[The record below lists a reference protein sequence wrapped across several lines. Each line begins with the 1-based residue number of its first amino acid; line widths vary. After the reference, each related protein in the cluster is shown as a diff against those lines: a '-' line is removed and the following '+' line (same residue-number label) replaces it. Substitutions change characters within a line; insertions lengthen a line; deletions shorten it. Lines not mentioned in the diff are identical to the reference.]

1 MQEMKNNI
9 KNKIKTVLRN
19 LPGIKLSILYGSS
32 LNDLKNKI
40 NDIDI
45 AVAAEK
51 KIDYNLLADLQI
63 ALEKELQYT
72 VDLIDINTINGPI
85 LQQILCNGEIL
96 ICNDHNLYANIM
108 KRMIYFQADMM
119 PNYTMILKERAERFA
134 NG

>member
-1 MQEMKNNI
+1 MKNSI

-19 LPGIKLSILYGSS
+19 LPEIKLSILYGSS
-32 LNDLKNKI
+32 LNDLNNKI

-51 KIDYNLLADLQI
+51 KIDYDLLADLQI

-72 VDLIDINTINGPI
+72 VDLIDINTTNGPI

-134 NG
+134 DG